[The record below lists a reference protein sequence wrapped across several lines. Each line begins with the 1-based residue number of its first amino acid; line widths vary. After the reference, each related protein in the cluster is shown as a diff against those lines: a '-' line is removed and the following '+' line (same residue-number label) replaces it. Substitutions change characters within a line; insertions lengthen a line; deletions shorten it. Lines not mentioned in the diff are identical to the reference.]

1 MGESAKS
8 STTFDEKTEALGK
21 ASAGA
26 KDKQERNPR
35 LDKPRGFG
43 GIVELEL
50 QVAISEF

>member
-8 STTFDEKTEALGK
+8 TTEMTIPEALGK

-26 KDKQERNPR
+26 KDKQERFPR

-43 GIVELEL
+43 GMVELEL
-50 QVAISEF
+50 QANR